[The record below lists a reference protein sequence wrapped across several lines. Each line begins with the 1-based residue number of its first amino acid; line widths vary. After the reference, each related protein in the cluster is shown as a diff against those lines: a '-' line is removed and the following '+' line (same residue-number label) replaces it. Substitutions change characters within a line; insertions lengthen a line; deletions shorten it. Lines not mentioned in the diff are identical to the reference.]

1 MKSLLPVLLLL
12 SVSFSVFAQSESVDG
27 QYEVVLM
34 SLSESSNVDAMLL
47 KFNEMG
53 YDVELREVNVNDR
66 YFSRL
71 TLDGFESLQNA
82 RASAELMKDLLD
94 NDSIWVNKL

>member
-53 YDVELREVNVNDR
+53 YDVEIREVNVNDK

>member
-1 MKSLLPVLLLL
+1 M
-12 SVSFSVFAQSESVDG
+12 FAQSESVDG
-27 QYEVVLM
+27 HYEVVLM

-47 KFNEMG
+47 MFNEMG
-53 YDVELREVNVNDR
+53 YEVELREVNVNDK

-71 TLDGFESLQNA
+71 TLGGFESLQNA

>member
-53 YDVELREVNVNDR
+53 YDVKLREVTVNDK

>member
-53 YDVELREVNVNDR
+53 YDVELREVNVNDK

>member
-34 SLSESSNVDAMLL
+34 SLSESSNVDPMLL

-53 YDVELREVNVNDR
+53 YDVKLREVNVNDK

>member
-1 MKSLLPVLLLL
+1 MKKLLPVLLLI
-12 SVSFSVFAQSESVDG
+12 SASFSLFAQSASADG
-27 QYEVVLM
+27 NYEVVLM

-47 KFNEMG
+47 KFDEMG
-53 YDVELREVNVNDR
+53 YDVEIREVQVNDR

-82 RASAELMKDLLD
+82 EAIAEQMKYLLD
-94 NDSIWVNKL
+94 DDSIWVNKL